1 MKWFLKGVVEMKRML
16 RYGVL
21 GLLGLLLCVESSQA
35 GGLYLY
41 EVGSPDVGLAAAGYA
56 ARAADA
62 STAFTNPA
70 GMTRLKQ
77 PSLMLGV
84 QPMYLHLEFN
94 PDSNTSSGN
103 TNLPLGGSADDG
115 DSSGWLPSGG
125 LFYVQPVNDN
135 LALGLAVAGYFGLS
149 LDYGN
154 NWVGRYYVQETE
166 LQALAIQP
174 AVAWQINDQ
183 LSVGAGVAAL
193 NGTMKYNAAVNNID
207 PDVGDGRIRYEDNAW
222 AVQYNLGVLYEPV
235 VGTRFGLTY
244 LSQGNVNFSDKIKL
258 KGIGPRMQEILDNTG
273 RTGADL
279 DININMPQAVMFSV
293 YHQYTDKLALMAN
306 LGWQDWSRFGFVDI
320 GIYSLNSTELTA
332 KYNFKDTWHVALGG
346 EYRVSE
352 PWLLTAG
359 IAYDSNMLHSNEVS
373 PVLPVGET
381 WRFALGSRYSWSQD
395 LTLGAAYEL
404 AWGGGL
410 DVDLDRGPLAG
421 QLSGSYD
428 NVAVHFLSLNAEW
441 RF

>member
-1 MKWFLKGVVEMKRML
+1 MMKT
-16 RYGVL
+16 L
-21 GLLGLLLCVESSQA
+21 GFGIVGFFCLLVTMTTAEA

-56 ARAADA
+56 ARASDA

-84 QPMYLHLEFN
+84 QPMYVHLDFN
-94 PDSNTSSGN
+94 PDSNTSPGN
-103 TNLPLGGSADDG
+103 QELPLGGSADDG
-115 DSSGWLPSGG
+115 DSSGLLPAGG
-125 LFYVQPVNDN
+125 LFYVHPVNDK
-135 LALGLAVAGYFGLS
+135 LALGLAVDGYFGLS
-149 LDYGN
+149 SDYGN
-154 NWVGRYYVQETE
+154 NWVGRYYVQQVT

-183 LSVGAGVAAL
+183 LSVGAGVAVL
-193 NGTMKYNAAVNNID
+193 NGILKYNTAINNIE
-207 PDVGDGRIRYEDNAW
+207 PLAGDGRLRYEDNAW

-235 VGTRFGLTY
+235 DGTRFGLTY

-258 KGIGPRMQEILDNTG
+258 KGLGPGMQAILDNTG
-273 RTGADL
+273 RTGAKL

-306 LGWQDWSRFGFVDI
+306 LGWQEWSSFGFVDI
-320 GIYSLNSTELTA
+320 GIYSVNDTNLNAE
-332 KYNFKDTWHVALGG
+332 YNFNDTWHVAFGG
-346 EYRVSE
+346 EYRLSE
-352 PWLLTAG
+352 PWLLSAG
-359 IAYDSNMLHSNEVS
+359 IAYDSNMLNGNDVS
-373 PVLPVGET
+373 PALPVGET
-381 WRFALGSRYSWSQD
+381 WRFGFGSRYNWSQD

-404 AWGGGL
+404 AWGGDL
-410 DVDLDRGPLAG
+410 DVDLNRGPLAG

-428 NVAVHFLSLNAEW
+428 NVAIHFLSLNAEW